1 MLAAACSKYKY
12 ETVAGD
18 PLNTRIYTLDNG
30 LKVYMSVNKEAPRI
44 QTYIA
49 VKVGGKNDPAETT
62 GLAHYFEHLMFKG
75 TQQFGTS
82 DYAAEKPML
91 DEIESLFEVYRK
103 TADEAER
110 AAIYRRID
118 SISYEAS
125 KIAIP
130 NEYDK
135 LMSAIGANGTNAF
148 TSQDMTVYVEDIPSN
163 QIDNWAKIQADRF
176 KNPVIRGF
184 HTELET
190 IYEEKNM
197 SLTQDSRKVW
207 EAMDAALFPNHPY
220 GTQTVLG
227 TQEHLK
233 NPSITNVRNY
243 HKTYYVPN
251 NMAVCVS
258 GDFEP
263 DEMVATIEKYFG
275 DMQPNPNLPELQFEP
290 EKPITTPVVKEV
302 YGLEAA
308 NVMLGW
314 RLPGANDKSTDISD
328 IVGSI
333 LYNGQAGLIDLDLN
347 QQQKVLSAYG
357 YASTQPDYSSF
368 LVAGRPKTGQSLDEV
383 RDLLLEEVAK
393 LRRGDFDEKLI
404 EATIN
409 NYKMQLMRSF
419 EENDSR
425 AILYVYSF
433 ISGADWADE
442 VARLDRMSKITK
454 QDVVEWA
461 NKYLGPESYA
471 IIYKREGKDPDEQK
485 IAAPKITPIV
495 TNRDSQ
501 SEFLSEIQTSQVQP
515 IEPVFVDYKKDMS
528 QFEAQ
533 PGIDVLYK
541 KNETNDIFTLIYVF
555 NTGTENDPA
564 LNLAFNYLSYLGT
577 DKMTAEEIASEMYDI
592 ACSFYMNAGANQ
604 SSIQITGLSENM
616 GKAMEIVEGLIA
628 GAKPDEAILE
638 NCKADML
645 KSRADAKLN
654 QSRCFG
660 ALQRYLFYGGDF
672 IRRTTLTDP
681 ALQALTSGAAARQN
695 RRPDGQTARSA
706 LLRPA
711 ERGRSQE
718 CAGETPQGRRRPAAA
733 GEEVQRPAAHRR
745 EQGRTG
751 SVRRQTALLPAVLE
765 PRREIRRGSRSRN
778 HALQRIFRRRH
789 EHHRLPRDARG
800 ARSGVHGMGHPRYAE
815 QRQRRLQLLRL
826 HRHAERQD
834 AKSRRSVRRHH
845 QQHARIGKGVRH
857 RQGSPRLAPAY
868 RAHGQRRR
876 IVELS
881 PRPRSGPRRTPRQ
894 ADFREGPVHDARRRE
909 SRPAEVG
916 QRPQIRLRH
925 SGRHS
930 GPRSQLPENPRS
942 HSDRIAGGDF
952 RLLTRRNPQKRR
964 TPQEISCG
972 VPVFSMSGTANGGR
986 PCRPWRSRR
995 RFSRSSGQ
1003 SSPSSRSG
1011 RGSDAS

>member
-1 MLAAACSKYKY
+1 MKKLLLFAVVIAAMLAAACSNSKYKY
-12 ETVAGD
+12 ETVKGD
-18 PLNTRIYTLDNG
+18 PLNTKIYTLDNG
-30 LKVYMSVNKEAPRI
+30 LKVYMSVNKETPRI

-49 VKVGGKNDPAETT
+49 VNVGGKNDPAETT

-82 DYAAEKPML
+82 DFAAEKPML
-91 DEIESLFEVYRK
+91 DEIENLFEVYRK
-103 TADEAER
+103 TTDEAER
-110 AAIYRRID
+110 AAIYHRID

-163 QIDNWAKIQADRF
+163 EIDNWARIQADRF

-207 EAMDAALFPNHPY
+207 EAMDAALFPHHPY

-258 GDFEP
+258 GDFDP

-275 DMQPNPNLPELQFEP
+275 DMQPNPNLPKLHFEP
-290 EKPITTPVVKEV
+290 EQPITAPVVKEV

-383 RDLLLEEVAK
+383 RDLLLAEVAK
-393 LRRGDFDEKLI
+393 LRDGDFDENLI

-433 ISGADWADE
+433 ISGTDWADE
-442 VARLDRMSKITK
+442 VARIDRMSKITK
-454 QDVVEWA
+454 QDIVDWA

-471 IIYKREGKDPDEQK
+471 IVYKREGKDPNEQK

-495 TNRDSQ
+495 TNR
-501 SEFLSEIQTSQVQP
+501 
-515 IEPVFVDYKKDMS
+515 
-528 QFEAQ
+528 
-533 PGIDVLYK
+533 
-541 KNETNDIFTLIYVF
+541 
-555 NTGTENDPA
+555 
-564 LNLAFNYLSYLGT
+564 
-577 DKMTAEEIASEMYDI
+577 
-592 ACSFYMNAGANQ
+592 
-604 SSIQITGLSENM
+604 
-616 GKAMEIVEGLIA
+616 
-628 GAKPDEAILE
+628 
-638 NCKADML
+638 
-645 KSRADAKLN
+645 
-654 QSRCFG
+654 
-660 ALQRYLFYGGDF
+660 
-672 IRRTTLTDP
+672 
-681 ALQALTSGAAARQN
+681 
-695 RRPDGQTARSA
+695 
-706 LLRPA
+706 A
-711 ERGRSQE
+711 ERVPHRDTELEGR
-718 CAGETPQGRRRPAAA
+718 
-733 GEEVQRPAAHRR
+733 
-745 EQGRTG
+745 
-751 SVRRQTALLPAVLE
+751 
-765 PRREIRRGSRSRN
+765 
-778 HALQRIFRRRH
+778 
-789 EHHRLPRDARG
+789 
-800 ARSGVHGMGHPRYAE
+800 
-815 QRQRRLQLLRL
+815 
-826 HRHAERQD
+826 
-834 AKSRRSVRRHH
+834 
-845 QQHARIGKGVRH
+845 
-857 RQGSPRLAPAY
+857 AY
-868 RAHGQRRR
+868 RAGIRGLQEGHVAVRGAEGRQRA
-876 IVELS
+876 V
-881 PRPRSGPRRTPRQ
+881 
-894 ADFREGPVHDARRRE
+894 
-909 SRPAEVG
+909 
-916 QRPQIRLRH
+916 
-925 SGRHS
+925 
-930 GPRSQLPENPRS
+930 
-942 HSDRIAGGDF
+942 
-952 RLLTRRNPQKRR
+952 
-964 TPQEISCG
+964 
-972 VPVFSMSGTANGGR
+972 
-986 PCRPWRSRR
+986 
-995 RFSRSSGQ
+995 
-1003 SSPSSRSG
+1003 
-1011 RGSDAS
+1011 

>member
-1 MLAAACSKYKY
+1 MKKLLLFAVVIAAMLAAACSNSKYKY
-12 ETVAGD
+12 ETVKGD
-18 PLNTRIYTLDNG
+18 PLNTKIYTLDNG
-30 LKVYMSVNKEAPRI
+30 LKVYMSVNKETPRI

-49 VKVGGKNDPAETT
+49 VNVGGKNDPAETT

-82 DYAAEKPML
+82 DFAAEKPML
-91 DEIESLFEVYRK
+91 DEIENLFEVYRK
-103 TADEAER
+103 TTDEAER
-110 AAIYRRID
+110 AAIYHRID

-163 QIDNWAKIQADRF
+163 EIDNWARIQADRF

-207 EAMDAALFPNHPY
+207 EAMDAALFPHHPY

-233 NPSITNVRNY
+233 NPSITNVKNY

-258 GDFEP
+258 GDFDP

-275 DMQPNPNLPELQFEP
+275 DMQPNPNLPKLHFEP
-290 EKPITTPVVKEV
+290 EQPITAPVVKEV

-314 RLPGANDKSTDISD
+314 RLPGATDPSTDVAN
-328 IVGSI
+328 IVGSV

-357 YASTQPDYSSF
+357 YASSQPDYGTF
-368 LVAGRPKTGQSLDEV
+368 LVAGRPKAGQSLDEV
-383 RDLLLEEVAK
+383 RDMLLSEVAK
-393 LRRGDFDEKLI
+393 LRNGDFDESLI

-409 NYKMQLMRSF
+409 NYKMQMMRSF
-419 EENDSR
+419 EENESR
-425 AILYVYSF
+425 AMLYVYSF
-433 ISGADWADE
+433 INGADWADE
-442 VARLDRMSKITK
+442 VQQLDRMSKITK
-454 QDVVEWA
+454 QDVVDWA

-471 IIYKREGKDPDEQK
+471 IVYKREGKDPNEQK

-501 SEFLSEIQTSQVQP
+501 SEFLTEIQNSKVEP

-533 PGIDVLYK
+533 KGVNVLYK

-564 LNLAFNYLSYLGT
+564 LNLAFDYLSYLGT
-577 DKMTAEEIASEMYDI
+577 DKMSAEQIASEMYAI
-592 ACSFYMNAGANQ
+592 ACSFGLSAGANQ
-604 SSIQITGLSENM
+604 SWIEVSGLSENM

-628 GAKPDEAILE
+628 GAQPNEEILQ
-638 NCKADML
+638 NLKGDMI

-660 ALQRYLFYGGDF
+660 ALQRYMIYGSDF

-681 ALQALTSGAAARQN
+681 ALQGLTSEQLLAKIGDLMGKQHEVLYYGPQDEAEVKAA
-695 RRPDGQTARSA
+695 
-706 LLRPA
+706 L
-711 ERGRSQE
+711 
-718 CAGETPQGRRRPAAA
+718 
-733 GEEVQRPAAHRR
+733 AAHHKVAADLQPLEKKFSTLQPTDENKVMLAQYDAKQLYYMQYSNRGEKFDLAADPQITLYNEYFGGGMNTIVFQEMR
-745 EQGRTG
+745 EARGLAYSAWANLAIPTNAKGDYYYMAFIATQNDKMQKAIEAFDEIINNMPESEKAFDIAKEALISRLRTERTVKDG
-751 SVRRQTALLPAVLE
+751 VLWSYIRMRDLGLTE
-765 PRREIRRGSRSRN
+765 PRGKQIFEKAQQMTLADVKAAQEKWVKGRKYVYGILGDIQDLDLNYLKTLGPIQTVTQEEIFG
-778 HALQRIFRRRH
+778 
-789 EHHRLPRDARG
+789 
-800 ARSGVHGMGHPRYAE
+800 Y
-815 QRQRRLQLLRL
+815 
-826 HRHAERQD
+826 
-834 AKSRRSVRRHH
+834 
-845 QQHARIGKGVRH
+845 
-857 RQGSPRLAPAY
+857 
-868 RAHGQRRR
+868 
-876 IVELS
+876 
-881 PRPRSGPRRTPRQ
+881 
-894 ADFREGPVHDARRRE
+894 
-909 SRPAEVG
+909 
-916 QRPQIRLRH
+916 
-925 SGRHS
+925 
-930 GPRSQLPENPRS
+930 
-942 HSDRIAGGDF
+942 
-952 RLLTRRNPQKRR
+952 
-964 TPQEISCG
+964 
-972 VPVFSMSGTANGGR
+972 
-986 PCRPWRSRR
+986 
-995 RFSRSSGQ
+995 
-1003 SSPSSRSG
+1003 
-1011 RGSDAS
+1011 